1 MNNLVLRATCLV
13 QSFAAVAKDRRG
25 VAALEYGLLAALI
38 AVAVIAA
45 VSAFSGKLTEAFT
58 TLGTSISTKAS
69 AIQ

>member
-1 MNNLVLRATCLV
+1 VNNPIRRATCLI

-45 VSAFSGKLTEAFT
+45 VTAFSGELKTAFT
-58 TLGTSISTKAS
+58 TLGTSISTKAGE
-69 AIQ
+69 IK